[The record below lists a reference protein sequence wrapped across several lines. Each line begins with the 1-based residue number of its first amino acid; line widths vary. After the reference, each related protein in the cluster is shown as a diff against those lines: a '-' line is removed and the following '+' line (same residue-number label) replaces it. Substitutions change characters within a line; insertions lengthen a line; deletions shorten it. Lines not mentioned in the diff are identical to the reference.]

1 MCNILWS
8 YIVRKWLLSVYSLN
22 DEQIIIYV
30 NDIEIFIYYI
40 NTNDIEIVIV
50 LYLIKMIVK
59 ILQWYVWMIVKL
71 LYMQMMVEFYV
82 DILINI

>member
-1 MCNILWS
+1 MIL
-8 YIVRKWLLSVYSLN
+8 
-22 DEQIIIYV
+22 
-30 NDIEIFIYYI
+30 EILYI
-40 NTNDIEIVIV
+40 NDVRIVIV

-71 LYMQMMVEFYV
+71 LYMQMMVESYV

>member
-40 NTNDIEIVIV
+40 NTNDVEIVIV

-71 LYMQMMVEFYV
+71 LYMQMMVESYI

>member
-1 MCNILWS
+1 ML
-8 YIVRKWLLSVYSLN
+8 
-22 DEQIIIYV
+22 YV

-40 NTNDIEIVIV
+40 NTNDVEIVIV

-71 LYMQMMVEFYV
+71 LYMQMMVESYV

>member
-1 MCNILWS
+1 MILEIL
-8 YIVRKWLLSVYSLN
+8 YI
-22 DEQIIIYV
+22 

-40 NTNDIEIVIV
+40 NTNDVEIVII